1 MSVLRKSIR
10 SGLGYIIGDVFDRVR
25 RTSNHFERKEL
36 LKKALWINDL
46 DRLLNELPKDHNL
59 FLLTLER
66 EEYPNVCRAI
76 DDGLRSVGDGE
87 LESLEGLSEFNEVIS
102 RYLDILE
109 RVEDLKFRAIDD
121 NFGFYG
127 SIGGQTF
134 TIVSDSI
141 KYYDHQSFTERLK
154 EQLLANGVEV

>member
-1 MSVLRKSIR
+1 MSVLSESIKC
-10 SGLGYIIGDVFDRVR
+10 GLGYIIGDLFDQVR
-25 RTSNHFERKEL
+25 NTSDHLKRK
-36 LKKALWINDL
+36 
-46 DRLLNELPKDHNL
+46 ELPKDHNL

-66 EEYPNVCRAI
+66 DEYPNVCRAI
-76 DDGLRSVGDGE
+76 DEGLRQVGDGE
-87 LESLEGLSEFNEVIS
+87 LESLDGLAQFNEVVS

-109 RVEDLKFRAIDD
+109 RVEDLKFRVIDE

-141 KYYDHQSFTERLK
+141 KYYDHRSFTERLK
-154 EQLLANGVEV
+154 EQLLANGVEL